1 VPDTTSHSLAL
12 STPPDDV
19 NAVHDL
25 LEQVWSSSGG
35 VSDLDRFSFE
45 TALIEL
51 ASNVIRHA
59 DAGGGVTCRLAVTVH
74 GDVLEATLTDSGE
87 PGDIELAERHL
98 PDDLA
103 ESGRGIP
110 LIKALVDVVEYGRE
124 ADLNRWYISRSLDR
138 A

>member
-1 VPDTTSHSLAL
+1 MPEPVTHRLAL

-19 NAVHDL
+19 NAVHAL
-25 LEQVWSSSGG
+25 LERVWTSSEE

-59 DAGGGVTCRLAVTVH
+59 DSGSGVSCTLDVSVR
-74 GDVLEATLTDSGE
+74 GDVLEATLRDTGE
-87 PGDIELAERHL
+87 PGDIRLVDAAL
-98 PDDLA
+98 PDDLS

-124 ADLNRWYISRSLDR
+124 AEANRWYISRSLSR
-138 A
+138 

>member
-1 VPDTTSHSLAL
+1 VADRTTHSLAL

-25 LEQVWSSSGG
+25 LEQVWAASAD
-35 VSDLDRFSFE
+35 VPDLDRFSFE

-59 DAGGGVTCRLAVTVH
+59 DGGSGVSCRLAVTVR
-74 GDVLEATLTDSGE
+74 GDRLEATLTDSGE
-87 PGDIELAERHL
+87 PGDIELSAADL
-98 PDDLA
+98 PDDLS

-110 LIKALVDVVEYGRE
+110 IIKALVDVVEYGRE
-124 ADLNRWYISRSLDR
+124 ADANRWYISRSLGR
-138 A
+138 